1 MQDNLRAPKISLLFN
16 TLQAACL
23 LCGILQAF
31 ISPTTDNLVATT
43 YVVLGTTVI
52 LQYLLRSGC
61 SSEYPITSLA
71 LLGLNIT
78 SLSAS
83 LLTMTAYWRP
93 IVENLRAPE
102 ITFPLLA
109 SIHLAAVFA
118 HWIYTKFTP
127 FYNSSQILATKLL
140 KPIGLF
146 TTPHIAAVWIMGLIG
161 AFSQFLGHANTGDVS
176 GKAIQALGFLCWMP
190 FLIPFYY
197 KQSGENFCN
206 FRKQLPFIIAFIATM
221 IAIGLARNVRQIMMI
236 GPLQLFFAYYIYLAI
251 NNERFNYKTVQTYA
265 LGSIAL
271 IVSTLI
277 ATDLIT
283 AMGVAR
289 DKRDSGTYAE
299 VIEETMNA
307 LLVERH
313 KLDEYRA
320 RTELAAT
327 LSVYDEAYIPN
338 PILARLSETKF
349 HDNMFYFGGNFISD
363 NPGELIEGMKDR
375 AIATLPENFI
385 KLFNPDYNKNESIYS
400 IGDYYLYLM
409 WGEARLSSFVTGS
422 IWADFYTIFGYWYIF
437 AALPYL
443 TLVYILF
450 NALCLKENNKVYVSA
465 IAICTSWPIFIYGI
479 GGESLVSKAA
489 LLAREIPQR
498 IILYAAVFWII
509 HAILQLLKIAPP
521 KNKLWGN

>member
-1 MQDNLRAPKISLLFN
+1 MQDKSNAPKIALLFN
-16 TLQAACL
+16 TLQAASI
-23 LCGILQAF
+23 LCGFLQVL
-31 ISPTTDNLVATT
+31 ISPTYENVVATT
-43 YVVLGTTVI
+43 YVVLGTTII

-61 SSEYPITSLA
+61 SAEYPITSLA

-78 SLSAS
+78 SLSTS

-93 IVENLRAPE
+93 LVENLRAPE

-109 SIHLAAVFA
+109 SIQLAAVFA

-127 FYNSSQILATKLL
+127 FHNSSQILASKVL

-146 TTPHIAAVWIMGLIG
+146 TTPHISAVWAMGLIG

-176 GKAIQALGFLCWMP
+176 GKAVQALGFLCWMP

-197 KQSGENFCN
+197 KQSGERFCN
-206 FRKQLPFIIAFIATM
+206 FKKQLPFVIAFIAAM

-251 NNERFNYKTVQTYA
+251 NNERFNYKTLRTYA
-265 LGSIAL
+265 IGTVAL

-289 DKRDSGTYAE
+289 DKRDTGTYAE
-299 VIEETMNA
+299 VVEETMNA

-313 KLDEYRA
+313 KLDDYRN

-338 PILARLSETKF
+338 PVLARLSETKF
-349 HDNMFYFGGNFISD
+349 HDNMLYFGSNFISD
-363 NPGELIEGMKDR
+363 NPEELLKGMRDR
-375 AIATLPENFI
+375 AIATLPENVI

-422 IWADFYTIFGYWYIF
+422 IWADFYTIFGSWYAF
-437 AALPYL
+437 TVLPYL
-443 TLVYILF
+443 VFVYIFF
-450 NALCLKENNKVYVSA
+450 NALCLRENNKVYVSA

-479 GGESLVSKAA
+479 GGESIVSKAA

-498 IILYAAVFWII
+498 IILYAALFWVI
-509 HAILQLLKIAPP
+509 HNILRLLKVAPP
-521 KNKLWGN
+521 KQN